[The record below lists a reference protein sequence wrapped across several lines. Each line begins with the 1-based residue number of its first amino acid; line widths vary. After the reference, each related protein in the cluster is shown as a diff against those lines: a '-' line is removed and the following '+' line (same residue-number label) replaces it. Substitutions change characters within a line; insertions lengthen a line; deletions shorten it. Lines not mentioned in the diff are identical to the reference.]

1 VPNGFLIS
9 AQDWQR
15 KVALTGLWLGN
26 RGQIARFVMLEC
38 PLWPFSMAMVDGI
51 VYANSIM
58 SKYIRR
64 VVIGINSADFHL

>member
-26 RGQIARFVMLEC
+26 RGLIDRFVLLKW
-38 PLWPFSMAMVDGI
+38 PLWPFSMAMGDGT
-51 VYANSIM
+51 S
-58 SKYIRR
+58 
-64 VVIGINSADFHL
+64 